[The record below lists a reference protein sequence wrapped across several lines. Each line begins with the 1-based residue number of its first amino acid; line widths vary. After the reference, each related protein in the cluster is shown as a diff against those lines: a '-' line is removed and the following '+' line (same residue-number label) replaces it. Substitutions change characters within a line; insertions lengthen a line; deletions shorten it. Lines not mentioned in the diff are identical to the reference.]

1 MKRLVKALVVL
12 AALALAGWYAYVRL
26 TEGERPEE
34 QRQQASYTAVRRGPL
49 VIDLIESGSIKPR
62 KQYVIKSQV
71 EGRVSITYIF
81 PEGERV
87 RKGER
92 LLELD
97 SSTFVDKLANQEISA
112 KNADANRVQAS
123 ENLEVTKN
131 QAAADI
137 AKAELDLRFAR
148 EDLVKYEKG
157 EYPKTLNEAETK
169 VTLAREELKR
179 AKDKLE
185 WSARLYK
192 EKYLSESDYRTDE
205 LSCKRYELELKSA
218 ENALNLLKDYTYRRQ
233 MAQLKSD
240 VEQAE
245 MALERIRRKAN
256 ADITQATATLNARE
270 LELRRQN
277 EQVEKLREQISNCR
291 VLAPADG
298 LVIYATS
305 SQGPFRRQNQ
315 EPLDV
320 GTEVYQRQDIIYLPE
335 GDDFKAEIKVHETNL
350 KKIYLGLPVRV
361 TVDALKGV
369 EFSGRI
375 TKVAPLPDAQ
385 SLFMNPDLKL
395 YNAEVAIDDA
405 RGLLKSGMNCRAD
418 IIVEQH
424 EDIAYVPI
432 QCVVREG
439 GKPVVYRRVATP
451 GGADEAVPVEIG
463 LDNNQVVIVRS
474 GLEAGQEVSL
484 TPPLDKA
491 DKPETRAAADPK
503 LKIPPRPAD
512 GEAAAPNGGGQPRF
526 RGPRPNGGAMRRP
539 GGGEGQGG
547 RPRGPRPEG
556 QGGAQPQ
563 RQ

>member
-1 MKRLVKALVVL
+1 MKRLVKAVVVL
-12 AALALAGWYAYVRL
+12 AVLALAGWYAYVRL
-26 TEGERPEE
+26 TDRGAQEE

-87 RKGER
+87 KKGER

-97 SSTFVDKLANQEISA
+97 SSSFVDKLANQEISA

-123 ENLEVTKN
+123 ENLAVTKN

-137 AKAELDLRFAR
+137 AKAELDLRFAK

-218 ENALNLLKDYTYRRQ
+218 ENALNLLKDYTYKRQ
-233 MAQLKSD
+233 MAQLQSD

-350 KKIYLGLPVRV
+350 KKIYLGLPVRI

-369 EFSGRI
+369 EFSGHI

-405 RGLLKSGMNCRAD
+405 RGMLKSGMNCRAD

-424 EDIAYVPI
+424 ADIAYVPI

-439 GKPVVYRRVATP
+439 GKPVVYRRAATP

-503 LKIPPRPAD
+503 LKIPPRPAE
-512 GEAAAPNGGGQPRF
+512 GEGGAPQGGGQPRF
-526 RGPRPNGGAMRRP
+526 RGPRPNGGGMRRP
-539 GGGEGQGG
+539 GGGEGQGE
-547 RPRGPRPEG
+547 RPRGPRPDA

>member
-26 TEGERPEE
+26 TEGERPEG

-320 GTEVYQRQDIIYLPE
+320 GTEVYQRQDIIYLP
-335 GDDFKAEIKVHETNL
+335 
-350 KKIYLGLPVRV
+350 
-361 TVDALKGV
+361 
-369 EFSGRI
+369 
-375 TKVAPLPDAQ
+375 
-385 SLFMNPDLKL
+385 
-395 YNAEVAIDDA
+395 
-405 RGLLKSGMNCRAD
+405 
-418 IIVEQH
+418 
-424 EDIAYVPI
+424 
-432 QCVVREG
+432 
-439 GKPVVYRRVATP
+439 
-451 GGADEAVPVEIG
+451 
-463 LDNNQVVIVRS
+463 
-474 GLEAGQEVSL
+474 
-484 TPPLDKA
+484 
-491 DKPETRAAADPK
+491 
-503 LKIPPRPAD
+503 
-512 GEAAAPNGGGQPRF
+512 
-526 RGPRPNGGAMRRP
+526 
-539 GGGEGQGG
+539 
-547 RPRGPRPEG
+547 
-556 QGGAQPQ
+556 
-563 RQ
+563 

>member
-439 GKPVVYRRVATP
+439 GKPVVYRRAATP
-451 GGADEAVPVEIG
+451 GGADEPVPVEIG

-512 GEAAAPNGGGQPRF
+512 GEVAAPNGGGQPRF

-547 RPRGPRPEG
+547 SPRGPRPEG

>member
-439 GKPVVYRRVATP
+439 GKPVVYRRAATP
-451 GGADEAVPVEIG
+451 GGADEPVPVEIG

-512 GEAAAPNGGGQPRF
+512 GEAAASNGGGQPRF

>member
-81 PEGERV
+81 PERERV

-92 LLELD
+92 LLALD

-439 GKPVVYRRVATP
+439 GKPVVYRRAATP
-451 GGADEAVPVEIG
+451 GGADEPVPVEIG

-503 LKIPPRPAD
+503 LKSPPRPAD